1 MATNK
6 KGSGEVLYLVAPVGG
21 VTSGTPVIIG
31 GSFVLPLVTAAATV
45 SFACV
50 RDGEWYLTK
59 ATGFA
64 PTAGDAAYW
73 DSTSAHVEGT
83 DATDNRRIGI
93 FAKAAANGALVC
105 YVIPDGV
112 SFGDG
117 DADLEA
123 KANKVSGA
131 VTGNLAGLSAT
142 GDLTDSGTKPADFV
156 PDSLFDAQTILQ
168 ATADNTPAA
177 LTVVEQSVVGRLT
190 GGNISAVPIVATSAG
205 AGDATKIPQ
214 LNGSGIIDPTI
225 HGAQTTDTL
234 HAAAAAGVSA
244 GFITAADQTKLDG
257 IEALADVTDETNVL
271 AALATGAT
279 AKDMGGGAVTNVGLV
294 DGVDVSAHGALHIST
309 GADAVPNAV
318 GAGASGLMTGADKT
332 LLDAVVA
339 DFISAKAIISGDG
352 NFEPSALASITAD
365 LPNAAT
371 TRAITFPASGGTWLL
386 VYVYAVK
393 TAANGGSGGAQT
405 LTIQKAG
412 NAITDAYDFQA
423 VADGGMF
430 DFPSDMDDAY
440 TTFTDTD
447 VLNMVTTKTGDSACR
462 VTCIFQR
469 IL

>member
-64 PTAGDAAYW
+64 PAAGAAAYW

-83 DATDNRRIGI
+83 DATDNRRIGV

-105 YVIPDGV
+105 YVIPDGI
-112 SFGDG
+112 SFGAG
-117 DADLEA
+117 DDDLEA
-123 KANKVSGA
+123 KANKVVGG

-205 AGDATKIPQ
+205 AGDATKLPQ

-244 GFITAADQTKLDG
+244 GF
-257 IEALADVTDETNVL
+257 
-271 AALATGAT
+271 
-279 AKDMGGGAVTNVGLV
+279 M
-294 DGVDVSAHGALHIST
+294 SA
-309 GADAVPNAV
+309 
-318 GAGASGLMTGADKT
+318 ADKT

-365 LPNAAT
+365 LPDAAT
-371 TRAITFPASGGTWLL
+371 DRAITFPASGGTWLL
-386 VYVYAVK
+386 VDILCTK
-393 TAANGGSGGAQT
+393 IGGNTGANAN
-405 LTIQKAG
+405 TIQLLHGG
-412 NAITDAYDFQA
+412 NAVTDAFNFTGVTDTSLIDWA
-423 VADGGMF
+423 
-430 DFPSDMDDAY
+430 STIDDAY
-440 TTFTDTD
+440 TSFTDAD
-447 VLNMVTTKTGDSACR
+447 VLHIVSTKAGGNSAVR
-462 VTCIFQR
+462 VTLVFQR
-469 IL
+469 VL